1 MKKPQRLLITV
12 SGDFAELIP
21 WEIFSFLKNNYNLNS
36 RVYTISSF
44 VDDPEKVL
52 EVRFI
57 STDER
62 ASEISMALRT
72 TTWPLMAGVQHL
84 VPLILLP
91 NIMAIMASVSAIMFQ
106 RMCTLCR
113 LYLAA
118 VLMESICH
126 FGTRHT
132 LALISIIFMWV
143 IPPMRMLPTRVNLH
157 TEV

>member
-1 MKKPQRLLITV
+1 MKKPQRLLLTV
-12 SGDFAELIP
+12 SGDFVELIP

-72 TTWPLMAGVQHL
+72 TYEFKEAQ
-84 VPLILLP
+84 
-91 NIMAIMASVSAIMFQ
+91 
-106 RMCTLCR
+106 
-113 LYLAA
+113 
-118 VLMESICH
+118 
-126 FGTRHT
+126 
-132 LALISIIFMWV
+132 
-143 IPPMRMLPTRVNLH
+143 
-157 TEV
+157 